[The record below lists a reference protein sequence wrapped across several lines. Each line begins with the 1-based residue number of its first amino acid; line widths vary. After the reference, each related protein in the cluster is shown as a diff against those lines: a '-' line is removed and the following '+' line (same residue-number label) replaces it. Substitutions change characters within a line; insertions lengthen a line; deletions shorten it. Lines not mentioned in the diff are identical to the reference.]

1 MGSHAVIFVI
11 DIFDNTKFHDVKQ
24 EIDTLVVHEHI
35 KNCVILIL
43 FNKKD
48 KFSKKIPENEVWL
61 KIKISNRTLQ

>member
-11 DIFDNTKFHDVKQ
+11 DISDNTKFHDVKQ
-24 EIDTLVVHEHI
+24 EIDTLVVHENI

-48 KFSKKIPENEVWL
+48 KFTKKIPENEVWL
-61 KIKISNRTLQ
+61 KIKISNRTL